1 VREKNV
7 KSDRFGGTTAN
18 VALRIRLLGAF
29 ELESDAAEVQLPA
42 RKSEA
47 LLAVLALRPGVAF
60 AREWLAALLWPEVP
74 ESQAR
79 TSLRQA
85 VGHLRKLNPGMIV
98 AGADRLH
105 LQPGVAWIDTAESE
119 RIADRPP
126 SEREPLAALL
136 RGPLLDGFP
145 AIEQPF
151 VDWLAEERARWSEHS
166 VARLEECLAAL
177 SAAGASERAIVV
189 GAHLLELD
197 PTRESVHRALM
208 RLELERGDRTAALR
222 RYQRCRDALERHL
235 GVAPSAE
242 TDRLRATIADEA
254 TAAHVGVRAKREGR
268 FVSDLG
274 GRLRVAVVPFRA
286 EPDSD
291 TARLLAAG
299 LSEDV
304 TTELARF
311 RQLALIARGSIADA
325 ATRLASPEAIG
336 EETGARLVVSG
347 SVRVMAER
355 ARITAALTDTTTGL
369 EVWSERWD
377 AAVDDPFTVLDRLTR
392 SLVSALSLRI
402 DEARLRSTDERPRH
416 ELEAYECWLRGVE
429 CLRQG
434 TPATDEEARG
444 FFEQALTR
452 TPGFARA
459 HAGISLSHFNDW
471 SCQAWERWDER
482 ERKSFESARRAVEL
496 DDSDHVTHTILAR
509 IHVYR
514 GEFALGERHV
524 ERALALNQNDADML
538 LHASIVLAQL
548 GDAARA
554 TDLAAA
560 ALLLNPKRPDW
571 YFPAAAFAHLVA
583 REPERVLEI
592 GSQAPDAMVDGRAH
606 LAIAA
611 AHLGDAAAAREH
623 VANFL
628 HNFGRK
634 IVPTREFEASEPVN
648 WLRRITPFRRSA
660 DTEYVM
666 AGLARAG
673 LTIDQT

>member
-1 VREKNV
+1 VKNN
-7 KSDRFGGTTAN
+7 RFGSTTTN

-29 ELESDAAEVQLPA
+29 ELENDDAEVQLPA

-85 VGHLRKLNPGMIV
+85 VGHLRKLDANLVSG
-98 AGADRLH
+98 GADRLH
-105 LQPGVAWIDTAESE
+105 LQPGVAWIDTAEGE
-119 RIADRPP
+119 RVANRPP
-126 SEREPLAALL
+126 AEREPLAALL
-136 RGPLLDGFP
+136 RGPLLEGFP

-151 VDWLAEERARWSEHS
+151 VDWLAEERARWNERN

-177 SAAGASERAIVV
+177 SAAGASERAIAV
-189 GAHLLELD
+189 GARLVELD

-222 RYQRCRDALERHL
+222 RYERCRDVLERHL

-242 TDRLRATIADEA
+242 TDRLRAAIAEEV
-254 TAAHVGVRAKREGR
+254 TAAHIGTPTQREGR
-268 FVSDLG
+268 FFPDLG

-291 TARLLAAG
+291 SARVLAAG
-299 LSEDV
+299 LGEDV

-311 RQLALIARGSIADA
+311 RQLALIARGSVADA
-325 ATRLASPEAIG
+325 AARSASPEAIG
-336 EETGARLVVSG
+336 AETGARLVVSG
-347 SVRVMAER
+347 SVRVLGER

-369 EVWSERWD
+369 ELWSERWD

-402 DEARLRSTDERPRH
+402 DEARLRSTNQRPR
-416 ELEAYECWLRGVE
+416 EDLEAYECWLRGVE

-434 TPATDEEARG
+434 TPATDEDARG

-482 ERKSFESARRAVEL
+482 EQKSFESARRAVEL

-548 GDAARA
+548 GDGPRAA
-554 TDLAAA
+554 DLAAT
-560 ALLLNPKRPDW
+560 ALLLNPRRPDW

-583 REPERVLEI
+583 REPERVVEL
-592 GSQAPDAMVDGRAH
+592 GSKAPDAMVDGRAH
-606 LAIAA
+606 LASAA

-623 VANFL
+623 VARFL

-634 IVPTREFEASEPVN
+634 IVPTREFEASEPVH
-648 WLRRITPFRRSA
+648 WLRRVTPFRRSS

-666 AGLARAG
+666 VGLARAG
-673 LTIDQT
+673 LVIE